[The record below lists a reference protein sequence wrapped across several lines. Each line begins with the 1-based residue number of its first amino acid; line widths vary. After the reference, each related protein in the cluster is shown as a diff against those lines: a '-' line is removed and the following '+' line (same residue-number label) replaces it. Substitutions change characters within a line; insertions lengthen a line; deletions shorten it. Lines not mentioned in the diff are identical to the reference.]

1 MSANNFTWKRKKKM
15 TNNNT
20 VKTGDTVT
28 LHYRGTFE
36 DGTEFDSSHSRGEPI
51 TVTAGVGQLISGFDT
66 ALDGMTAGT
75 TKTVTIPPEQAYGD
89 KNPAA
94 FTTLNRSLFPDGF
107 EFVVDKTV
115 PLMGSNGEPVM
126 GTISEL
132 TDDEIIV
139 DLNHPMA
146 GKTLNF
152 EIEVVSVTDTAEED
166 TDDETTAG

>member
-1 MSANNFTWKRKKKM
+1 M

-75 TKTVTIPPEQAYGD
+75 TKTVDYSTRA
-89 KNPAA
+89 
-94 FTTLNRSLFPDGF
+94 SLW
-107 EFVVDKTV
+107 
-115 PLMGSNGEPVM
+115 
-126 GTISEL
+126 
-132 TDDEIIV
+132 
-139 DLNHPMA
+139 
-146 GKTLNF
+146 
-152 EIEVVSVTDTAEED
+152 
-166 TDDETTAG
+166 

>member
-1 MSANNFTWKRKKKM
+1 M

-36 DGTEFDSSHSRGEPI
+36 DGTEFDSSHSRGE
-51 TVTAGVGQLISGFDT
+51 
-66 ALDGMTAGT
+66 
-75 TKTVTIPPEQAYGD
+75 QAYGD

-94 FTTLNRSLFPDGF
+94 FTTLNRSLFPEGF

-152 EIEVVSVTDTAEED
+152 EIEVVSVADTTEED

>member
-1 MSANNFTWKRKKKM
+1 M

-152 EIEVVSVTDTAEED
+152 EIEVVSVTDAAEED